1 MKKQFIK
8 KGLCFFLIMT
18 LFAGLL
24 PMNAFAGWEDG
35 IECEFCGGYRFDD
48 WVCDDG
54 PHCSDSSGASDCYYE
69 NHCAECLGPVE
80 NSERCDTCYAC
91 DDCINDLEY
100 HCALCG
106 ACSEAGYEVCTD
118 CNTCMNCQIEAG
130 THCGEC
136 GECLESGTQCS
147 EHPFE
152 MYQENHCAD
161 CGLKCPGC
169 GDECYLD
176 EYYDIYCEEHEACVA
191 CAADAGLHCTE
202 CYGCYEDELCCGKCY
217 ECGQESGD
225 HCPECGIHFDWCET
239 GGEGTHCVECAE
251 EFICEQCNGCTWCNG
266 TEFCDE
272 CGFCTECCIENA
284 QSENC
289 SCGEYCIY
297 SGSWEDHFCENCG
310 SCFDEYEQC
319 EYCGHCSDCCESE
332 TECSSGM
339 CIEDPDY
346 EEHFCEQCNQCF
358 DDVQLCEDCE
368 SVGELTCMDCCRE
381 RTQEMNCEH
390 DICVNHWEWSEHYC
404 EVCQTCFDLCEHLPE
419 AHEHD
424 YDEFDIC
431 KICGASRSGAPYFIH
446 QPTEVSCNVTDI
458 NDLENRGFNRVTFRV
473 KASGEDLTY
482 QWFYKRNGITY
493 PAGDDKSSGY
503 DDCVLF
509 EGSDT
514 DTLTVWV
521 KPDACTVRYE
531 FGCGIAN
538 SLGRVESEMAKLN
551 AKHVY
556 GSVKPVLG
564 ESAEITYWDAEKS
577 TEDTI
582 TYHLSSGH
590 GQKCVGQ
597 ECSEALAE
605 ALHRFSSWE
614 QGAEPTKEYT
624 GYKFRECIDCGYV
637 DYEVL
642 PVLKEPHVHDYTF
655 GYAQGDAYHWPQCA
669 CGQKDLE
676 SREDH
681 TFGEWK
687 VTKPA
692 TMTATG
698 EEQRTCTICNHVEK
712 RSTDRQ
718 GHTHMFYDWDY
729 IEDNGY
735 IIEDGVEIWPYNEPY
750 GKTNNNYHY
759 AYCIVEGCNEVKKV
773 QHAYGAAKWIAYP
786 TKTSDGVWYKLC
798 GDCGHQYDGTAK
810 AGRYQIENTN
820 CKVNMQT
827 AVPGVKVKVT
837 PYEKYDGVYFSGK
850 FFVNF
855 TTDLGKTYTSVQVSH
870 HTPDE
875 SDKNNYYYFTYP
887 EIPDGAVW
895 TDVWVEVSPQLKKCP
910 HRITLQNVVEE
921 TCGEAGYTGDMMCEL
936 CTYVEKAGSTIP
948 ATGEHGA
955 GYLSGAR
962 EGTCTRKGY
971 TGDIKCVDCYQI
983 IEKGHVTDYYHPNYH
998 STVSAIYATCTSEG
1012 RTLDHVCDDCGKV
1025 LKESKV
1031 VPKRPHQWKFVESVP
1046 ATETTAGKKA
1056 HYQCTVCGC
1065 YSENQVN
1072 EFISIRRFIIPPL
1085 GSVQCTEVFQDIS
1098 SGWFVSSVQYVYDN
1112 GLMSGTTLEDGTMIF
1127 KPTENVTRGQLIT
1140 TLYRLAGS
1148 PIVTNYSACEKF
1160 EDVKEGKYYTD
1171 AVCWAYSTD
1180 IATGNPSTGKF
1191 DTAGALTRQQ
1201 MAAFFYRYAEVM
1213 GYDTSAE
1220 ADCSSMLNA
1229 DKVSAYAKDA
1239 VSWAVGS
1246 GLINGSQKTDA
1257 GGNIVYDL
1265 NPRGNTTRAQLAAI
1279 LQRFCEG
1286 NDIF

>member
-1 MKKQFIK
+1 
-8 KGLCFFLIMT
+8 
-18 LFAGLL
+18 
-24 PMNAFAGWEDG
+24 
-35 IECEFCGGYRFDD
+35 
-48 WVCDDG
+48 
-54 PHCSDSSGASDCYYE
+54 
-69 NHCAECLGPVE
+69 
-80 NSERCDTCYAC
+80 
-91 DDCINDLEY
+91 
-100 HCALCG
+100 
-106 ACSEAGYEVCTD
+106 
-118 CNTCMNCQIEAG
+118 
-130 THCGEC
+130 
-136 GECLESGTQCS
+136 
-147 EHPFE
+147 
-152 MYQENHCAD
+152 
-161 CGLKCPGC
+161 
-169 GDECYLD
+169 
-176 EYYDIYCEEHEACVA
+176 
-191 CAADAGLHCTE
+191 
-202 CYGCYEDELCCGKCY
+202 
-217 ECGQESGD
+217 
-225 HCPECGIHFDWCET
+225 
-239 GGEGTHCVECAE
+239 
-251 EFICEQCNGCTWCNG
+251 
-266 TEFCDE
+266 
-272 CGFCTECCIENA
+272 
-284 QSENC
+284 
-289 SCGEYCIY
+289 
-297 SGSWEDHFCENCG
+297 
-310 SCFDEYEQC
+310 
-319 EYCGHCSDCCESE
+319 
-332 TECSSGM
+332 M

-538 SLGRVESEMAKLN
+538 SLGRAESEMAKLN

-556 GSVKPVLG
+556 GPVKPVLG
-564 ESAEITYWDAEKS
+564 ESAEITYWNAEKS
-577 TEDTI
+577 AEDTI
-582 TYHLSSGH
+582 AYHLSSGH

-597 ECSEALAE
+597 ECGEALDE
-605 ALHRFSSWE
+605 TPHRFSSWE

-624 GYKFRECIDCGYV
+624 GYKFHECIDCGYV

-712 RSTDRQ
+712 RYTDRQ

-827 AVPGVKVKVT
+827 AVPGAKVKVT
-837 PYEKYDGVYFSGK
+837 PYKKYDGVYFSGK

-875 SDKNNYYYFTYP
+875 SDKNDYYYFTYP

-948 ATGEHGA
+948 ATGEHGDE
-955 GYLSGAR
+955 YLSGAR

-1012 RTLDHVCDDCGKV
+1012 RTLDYVCDDCGKV

-1031 VPKRPHQWKFVESVP
+1031 VPKRPHQWEFVESVP

-1065 YSENQVN
+1065 YSEDQKN
-1072 EFISIRRFIIPPL
+1072 EFISIRKLLVPAGTKIP
-1085 GSVQCTEVFQDIS
+1085 EVTDLFSDVYTD
-1098 SGWFVSSVQYVYDN
+1098 WYTAYVQYVYDA
-1112 GLMSGTTLEDGTMIF
+1112 GLMTGIKGTDRFEPNANITKAQVAQVLYNMEGQPNVEDKSVFTELKDVYEAEWYANAVAWAYNSGVVTGDLNAKKFSPNAD
-1127 KPTENVTRGQLIT
+1127 VTREQL
-1140 TLYRLAGS
+1140 
-1148 PIVTNYSACEKF
+1148 
-1160 EDVKEGKYYTD
+1160 
-1171 AVCWAYSTD
+1171 
-1180 IATGNPSTGKF
+1180 
-1191 DTAGALTRQQ
+1191 AL
-1201 MAAFFYRYAEVM
+1201 MMFRYARHKR
-1213 GYDTSAE
+1213 YNTDQTSDFAGLVGVE
-1220 ADCSSMLNA
+1220 QIANWSKA
-1229 DKVSAYAKDA
+1229 GVT
-1239 VSWAVGS
+1239 WAVGAGIIS
-1246 GLINGSQKTDA
+1246 GVEKDGVKDIAPQ
-1257 GGNIVYDL
+1257 GNA
-1265 NPRGNTTRAQLAAI
+1265 TRAQVAAI
-1279 LQRFCEG
+1279 LERFCK
-1286 NDIF
+1286 NVK